1 MDKNTITGFALIA
14 LVLIGFNWIS
24 RPSQEELAEMA
35 RQDSIATAQKELAEA
50 QAKAERQKAEQQPDA
65 QSADSTA
72 VFFAQR
78 SNQGEDVILKNSQ
91 VRLTLSTLGGTVQ
104 RAEIL
109 GYKSRRREGDVEI
122 LTPENAR
129 MTFSLAGKQENII
142 TDRYRF
148 TPTAQTDSTVEMVLA
163 QDGKRLTL
171 SYRLRPESY
180 MLDLDIKA
188 EGMEGF
194 FAPSTKTLTVNWTD
208 HVMQQEKGYDFEN
221 RYSSLT
227 YKRKGEGTKELKETS
242 EDSKRPE
249 EALDW
254 IAFKNQFFSAVLI
267 AQQDFTGSELK
278 STPEADKKSGYL
290 KTYEAQ
296 AETFFDPTGK
306 QATHLQ
312 MYIGPNK
319 YHTLQHHNDLSSGK
333 EDLELEDLVNLGWP
347 ILKWIN
353 RWFILNLFDW
363 LTSFGLPM
371 GIVLLLL
378 TLIVKALVYP
388 TTRKSYIS
396 SAKMRVLKPQ
406 IDALSAKYPKPDDAM
421 KKQQEMMQIYS
432 QYGVSPMGGCLP
444 MLIQMPIWVAL
455 FNFVPNAIELR
466 GERFLWADDLSAY
479 DDVLRWSKDLWL
491 IGDHLSIF
499 CLLFCIVNVGNTWIS
514 MRQQKDQMSGEQAQ
528 QMKSMQ
534 YMMLIMPVVFFFM
547 FNNYSSGLCYYYFL
561 SGLSSVLIMWYL
573 RKTTDDAKLLAK
585 LEAYRQ
591 KHKNDPKKTSGMAA
605 RLEALQKLQEEQ
617 ARRTKK

>member
-1 MDKNTITGFALIA
+1 MDKNTITGFVLIA

-35 RQDSIATAQKELAEA
+35 RQDSIATVQQQQAEA
-50 QAKAERQKAEQQPDA
+50 REKADRQKAERQDSA
-65 QSADSTA
+65 QSQDSTSI
-72 VFFAQR
+72 FFAQR
-78 SNQGEDVILKNSQ
+78 GGKGENIILQNSQ
-91 VRLTLSTLGGTVQ
+91 VRLTLSTKGGMVSN
-104 RAEIL
+104 AEIL
-109 GYKSRRREGDVEI
+109 GYKSRRRNGDVQI
-122 LTPENAR
+122 LSPEDAH
-129 MTFSLAGKQENII
+129 MTLSLAGKTENIT
-142 TDRYRF
+142 TDDYCF
-148 TPTAQTDSTVEMVLA
+148 TPAAQTDSTVDMVLE
-163 QDGKRLTL
+163 QGGKRLTI

-180 MLDLDIKA
+180 MLDMDVQA
-188 EGMEGF
+188 EGLAGF
-194 FAPSTKTLTVNWTD
+194 FAPNAKTLSVNWTD
-208 HVMQQEKGYDFEN
+208 HIQQQEKGYDFEN
-221 RYSSLT
+221 RYSTLT
-227 YKRKGEGTKELKETS
+227 YKRKGEGTKHLKETS
-242 EDSKRPE
+242 EDSKQPG

-267 AQQDFTGSELK
+267 AQQDFTGAELK
-278 STPEADKKSGYL
+278 SKPEDDSKSGYL

-296 AETFFDPTGK
+296 METFFDPTGK
-306 QATHLQ
+306 EPTHLQ
-312 MYIGPNK
+312 MYLGPNK
-319 YHTLQHHNDLSSGK
+319 YHTLQHHDKLSSGK
-333 EDLELEDLVNLGWP
+333 KDLELEELVNLGWP

-378 TLIVKALVYP
+378 TVIVKALVYP
-388 TTRKSYIS
+388 TTRKSYMS
-396 SAKMRVLKPQ
+396 SAKMRVLKPK
-406 IDALSAKYPKPDDAM
+406 IDALSAKYPNPDDAM

-466 GERFLWADDLSAY
+466 GERFLWANDLSAY
-479 DDVLRWSKDLWL
+479 DDVLHWSKDIWL

-499 CLLFCIVNVGNTWIS
+499 CLLFCITNIISTWVS
-514 MRQQKDQMSGEQAQ
+514 MRQQKDQMSGEQAA

-561 SGLSSVLIMWYL
+561 SGLTSVLIMWYL
-573 RKTTDDAKLLAK
+573 RKTTDDTKLLAK

-591 KHKNDPKKTSGMAA
+591 QHKNDPKKMSGMAA
-605 RLEALQKLQEEQ
+605 RLEALQKMQEEQ